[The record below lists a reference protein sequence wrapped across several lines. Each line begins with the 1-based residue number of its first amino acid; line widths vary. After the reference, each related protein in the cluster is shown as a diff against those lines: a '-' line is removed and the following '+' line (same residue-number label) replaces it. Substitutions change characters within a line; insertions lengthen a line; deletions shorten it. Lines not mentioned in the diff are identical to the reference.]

1 MNFKVKLLPA
11 ILSILLCQLIS
22 HIRATLFVF
31 LIEDTSIFQDCK
43 NEPDYLAVT
52 KVVDMSNLNVEILD
66 DRVHMEGSFT
76 VNWEADPDDRVE
88 FKTELFKYERG
99 SWQPTIFTMVQK
111 DFCKTLFD
119 EGDAWY
125 TAWMQFVEPENQKCI
140 NQKGVS
146 EFYDFFLVLK
156 C

>member
-1 MNFKVKLLPA
+1 MKLLPA
-11 ILSILLCQLIS
+11 ILSILLCQFIS
-22 HIRATLFVF
+22 HIQATLFVF

-146 EFYDFFLVLK
+146 EVNDFFLVLK